1 MMAKILSALSRKK
14 TLTDESV
21 EKSELNRCL
30 TVVDLT
36 LLGVGS
42 TLGLGVYV
50 LAGAVAKSE
59 AGPAVTISFLVAAVA
74 SAFAGKFWFRYEA
87 LEICTQGSNGAL
99 SSQIRSLTF
108 PCFGI

>member
-1 MMAKILSALSRKK
+1 MLTNVLSVLSRKK

-21 EKSELNRCL
+21 EKSDLNRCL
-30 TVVDLT
+30 NILDLT

-74 SAFAGKFWFRYEA
+74 SAFAGKHLGYVVISAFV
-87 LEICTQGSNGAL
+87 IKCVG
-99 SSQIRSLTF
+99 F
-108 PCFGI
+108 PIDVG

>member
-1 MMAKILSALSRKK
+1 MLANVLSVLTRKK

-21 EKSELNRCL
+21 EKSDLNRCL
-30 TVVDLT
+30 NVLDLT

-74 SAFAGKFWFRYEA
+74 SAFAGKRLVYVVTSAFVMK
-87 LEICTQGSNGAL
+87 CMG
-99 SSQIRSLTF
+99 F
-108 PCFGI
+108 PIKYQTWGKPR

>member
-1 MMAKILSALSRKK
+1 MLANILSAFSRKK
-14 TLTDESV
+14 TLTDDSV

-30 TVVDLT
+30 TIVDLT

-74 SAFAGKFWFRYEA
+74 SAFAGKRCFLGIWERQSWESVPDAAPLHILTRRFAYFWM
-87 LEICTQGSNGAL
+87 
-99 SSQIRSLTF
+99 
-108 PCFGI
+108 

>member
-1 MMAKILSALSRKK
+1 MLVNVLSALSRKK

-21 EKSELNRCL
+21 EKSELDRCL
-30 TVVDLT
+30 TIVDLT

-74 SAFAGKFWFRYEA
+74 SAFAGKFRFRYEA
-87 LEICTQGSNGAL
+87 VVGTAHQQQWKFVTSFIADTNPLLQS
-99 SSQIRSLTF
+99 
-108 PCFGI
+108 

>member
-1 MMAKILSALSRKK
+1 MLRSLLSTLSRKK

-21 EKSELNRCL
+21 EKSELSRCL
-30 TVVDLT
+30 NILDLT

-74 SAFAGKFWFRYEA
+74 SAFAGKYQP
-87 LEICTQGSNGAL
+87 L
-99 SSQIRSLTF
+99 
-108 PCFGI
+108 

>member
-1 MMAKILSALSRKK
+1 MLANILSAFSRKK
-14 TLTDESV
+14 TLTDDSV
-21 EKSELNRCL
+21 EKSELSRCL
-30 TVVDLT
+30 TIVDLT

-74 SAFAGKFWFRYEA
+74 SAFAGKLVSLYQ
-87 LEICTQGSNGAL
+87 TQLRFNTLTRHLL
-99 SSQIRSLTF
+99 SWLHTSGCNFHS
-108 PCFGI
+108 

>member
-1 MMAKILSALSRKK
+1 MLRSLLSTLSRKK

-21 EKSELNRCL
+21 EKSELSRCL
-30 TVVDLT
+30 NILDLT

-74 SAFAGKFWFRYEA
+74 SAFAGKYQT
-87 LEICTQGSNGAL
+87 L
-99 SSQIRSLTF
+99 
-108 PCFGI
+108 

>member
-1 MMAKILSALSRKK
+1 MLANVLSVLSRKK

-21 EKSELNRCL
+21 EQSDLNRCL
-30 TVVDLT
+30 NLLDLT

-59 AGPAVTISFLVAAVA
+59 AGPAVTLSFLVAAIA
-74 SAFAGKFWFRYEA
+74 SAFAGKPLFYVVTSVFVASVWTSPTKY
-87 LEICTQGSNGAL
+87 
-99 SSQIRSLTF
+99 
-108 PCFGI
+108 